1 MDKKTLSD
9 YIRRNELDAFFKA
22 AAQLMKAGQ
31 AWQNEL
37 VLLER
42 RFVELED
49 QESDGVLSPEE
60 ASRLRNGISRDG
72 MKLLEELDAFQPLHP
87 AFPNV
92 RKSKKSTLWL
102 SLGVGLLV
110 ALLVWQF
117 GLSKEK
123 NKQPEQ
129 KTTIVKP
136 SENSGESNPEIENQT
151 DPQTTVVPEQ
161 KTTPATTQKRLPST
175 PEQTNKSGVA
185 LKVSGNNDKLSAEI
199 AGFLEKVLLEKGI
212 ATHAAEKGGSYAS
225 AIDCRF
231 SIDKTR
237 TRTGDGQD
245 ASKLVVIL
253 TLTAR
258 NSDNVVCYTKRYTSD
273 AQLLLPGGD
282 EKEVVKNGLK
292 SLREAFK
299 SSGIRACAD

>member
-1 MDKKTLSD
+1 MDKKTLSG

-22 AAQLMKAGQ
+22 ASQMTKAGE

-72 MKLLEELDAFQPLHP
+72 MKLLEELDAPQPLHP

-102 SLGVGLLV
+102 FLGAGVLA

-117 GLSKEK
+117 ALPRKNGQPKRDTSVLKPAEESQILKPEEGAADANTTLTPEK
-123 NKQPEQ
+123 
-129 KTTIVKP
+129 
-136 SENSGESNPEIENQT
+136 
-151 DPQTTVVPEQ
+151 
-161 KTTPATTQKRLPST
+161 KTTPTTQKRPQTKTEPSKK
-175 PEQTNKSGVA
+175 QGVA
-185 LKVSGNNDKLSAEI
+185 LKINGTSDRAEGEI
-199 AGFLEKVLLEKGI
+199 AVFLEKVLLEKGI
-212 ATHAAEKGGSYAS
+212 PTHLAEKGGSYAS

-237 TRTGDGQD
+237 TRTRDGDD
-245 ASKLVVIL
+245 ALKLVITL

-258 NSDNVVCYTKRYTSD
+258 NSDNVVCYTKRYTSE
-273 AQLLLPGGD
+273 AQIMHLED
-282 EKEVVKNGLK
+282 EETEVIKKGLK
-292 SLREAFK
+292 SLREAIK
-299 SSGIRACAD
+299 ASGIRACAD

>member
-1 MDKKTLSD
+1 MDKKTLSA

-22 AAQLMKAGQ
+22 ASQMTKAGE

-37 VLLER
+37 ILLER

-72 MKLLEELDAFQPLHP
+72 MKLLEELDALQPLHP
-87 AFPNV
+87 AFQNV
-92 RKSKKSTLWL
+92 RKLKKSTLWL
-102 SLGVGLLV
+102 LLGAGMLV

-117 GLSKEK
+117 RLSKEK
-123 NKQPEQ
+123 NRQPEQ
-129 KTTIVKP
+129 ETAIVKP
-136 SENSGESNPEIENQT
+136 SENPGKSNPEIENQT
-151 DPQTTVVPEQ
+151 DPQTKVVPDK
-161 KTTPATTQKRLPST
+161 KTTPATTQNRLPSA
-175 PEQTNKSGVA
+175 PEQISKSGVA
-185 LKVSGNNDKLSAEI
+185 LKVSGNNDKFDAEI
-199 AGFLEKVLLEKGI
+199 AAFLEKVLLEKGI

-237 TRTGDGQD
+237 TKTADGED
-245 ASKLVVIL
+245 ASKLTIIL

-258 NSDNVVCYTKRYTSD
+258 NSDNVVCYTKRYSSD
-273 AQLLLPGGD
+273 VQMMRPED
-282 EKEVVKNGLK
+282 EEKEAIKKGLK
-292 SLREAFK
+292 SLREAIK

>member
-1 MDKKTLSD
+1 MDKKTLSAH
-9 YIRRNELDAFFKA
+9 IRRNELAAFFKA
-22 AAQLMKAGQ
+22 AAQLNTAVE

-72 MKLLEELDAFQPLHP
+72 MKLLDELDAFQPLHP

-102 SLGVGLLV
+102 SLGAGVLA

-117 GLSKEK
+117 APLRDNRPLAQDTSL
-123 NKQPEQ
+123 
-129 KTTIVKP
+129 VKP
-136 SENSGESNPEIENQT
+136 SEEPEKLKPEEVPANAN
-151 DPQTTVVPEQ
+151 TTPTSEQ
-161 KTTPATTQKRLPST
+161 KTTPNIQKDSQTNR
-175 PEQTNKSGVA
+175 EQTKKQGVA
-185 LKVSGNNDKLSAEI
+185 LKITGNNDRAESEI
-199 AGFLEKVLLEKGI
+199 ATFLTKVLLEKGI
-212 ATHAAEKGGSYAS
+212 PTHLAAKGGSYAS

-237 TRTGDGQD
+237 TKTTDRED
-245 ASKLVVIL
+245 AFKLVITL

-258 NSDNVVCYTKRYTSD
+258 NSDNVVCYTKRYMAE
-273 AQLLLPGGD
+273 AQILRPED
-282 EKEVVKNGLK
+282 EENEAVKKGLK
-292 SLREAFK
+292 SLREAIT
-299 SSGIRACAD
+299 SSDMRACLD

>member
-1 MDKKTLSD
+1 MDKKTLSA

-22 AAQLMKAGQ
+22 AARVTKAGE
-31 AWQNEL
+31 AWHNDL
-37 VLLER
+37 ILLER

-72 MKLLEELDAFQPLHP
+72 MKLLEELDAPQPLHP

-102 SLGVGLLV
+102 SLGAGLLT

-123 NKQPEQ
+123 NRQPKPDQEVS
-129 KTTIVKP
+129 IV
-136 SENSGESNPEIENQT
+136 NP
-151 DPQTTVVPEQ
+151 PEDAV
-161 KTTPATTQKRLPST
+161 KVNP
-175 PEQTNKSGVA
+175 KSGVA
-185 LKVSGNNDKLSAEI
+185 LKVSGNNDKFDAEI
-199 AGFLEKVLLEKGI
+199 AAFLEKVLLEKGI
-212 ATHAAEKGGSYAS
+212 ATYPAEKGGSYAS

-231 SIDKTR
+231 SVDKTR
-237 TRTGDGQD
+237 TKTTDG
-245 ASKLVVIL
+245 ANAFKLAIIL

-258 NSDNVVCYTKRYTSD
+258 KSDNVVCFTKRYSSD
-273 AQLLLPGGD
+273 VQIMRAED
-282 EKEVVKNGLK
+282 EEKDAIKKGIK
-292 SLREAFK
+292 SLREAIK

>member
-1 MDKKTLSD
+1 MDKKTLSA

-22 AAQLMKAGQ
+22 AAQMTKASE

-37 VLLER
+37 ILLER

-72 MKLLEELDAFQPLHP
+72 MKLLEELDAFKPLHP

-92 RKSKKSTLWL
+92 RKSKKSTLWF
-102 SLGVGLLV
+102 SLGAGVLT

-117 GLSKEK
+117 ALPR
-123 NKQPEQ
+123 NKQQSIRDNPPAP
-129 KTTIVKP
+129 P
-136 SENSGESNPEIENQT
+136 SSIDTEKSNPESDRPT
-151 DPQTTVVPEQ
+151 DANTSLTPE
-161 KTTPATTQKRLPST
+161 KETPPATQKRT
-175 PEQTNKSGVA
+175 QTNPEQTKKQGVA
-185 LKVSGNNDKLSAEI
+185 LKINGNNDQAEGEI
-199 AGFLEKVLLEKGI
+199 AAFLTKVLLEKGI
-212 ATHAAEKGGSYAS
+212 PTHLAAKGGSYAS

-231 SIDKTR
+231 SISKTR
-237 TRTGDGQD
+237 TKTTDGVD
-245 ASKLVVIL
+245 AFKLAIIL

-273 AQLLLPGGD
+273 AQILLPED
-282 EKEVVKNGLK
+282 EEKEAIKKGIK
-292 SLREAFK
+292 SLREAIK